1 MNILVSNTSSCITF
15 SCGGYGY
22 LHVNY
27 DAGEMFLD
35 FILEL
40 KLRPYTGVDLAYFF
54 SEEVPVINPVIKG
67 YWEMMLKDSL
77 LHLIKLLKNWL
88 MLSIWFEGKEKLRET
103 SLDRRGL
110 YWTFQEHIFT
120 MHTYIWYIM
129 EMGLH
134 DSCWYVLKCLRWET
148 NGLFS

>member
-1 MNILVSNTSSCITF
+1 MNTLVSNTSSCITF

-40 KLRPYTGVDLAYFF
+40 KLRPYTGVDLVYFF

-77 LHLIKLLKNWL
+77 LHLIKLLKN
-88 MLSIWFEGKEKLRET
+88 
-103 SLDRRGL
+103 
-110 YWTFQEHIFT
+110 
-120 MHTYIWYIM
+120 
-129 EMGLH
+129 
-134 DSCWYVLKCLRWET
+134 
-148 NGLFS
+148 